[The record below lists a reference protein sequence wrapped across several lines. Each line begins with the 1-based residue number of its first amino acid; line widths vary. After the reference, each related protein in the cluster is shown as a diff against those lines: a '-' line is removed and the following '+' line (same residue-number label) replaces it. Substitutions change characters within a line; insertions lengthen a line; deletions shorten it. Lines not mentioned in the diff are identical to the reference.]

1 MTIDYY
7 LGKSL
12 KYAKVHAVQIQ
23 EAKWVKSLF
32 NEYSLF
38 FISLCV
44 LFWWLG
50 TGSLTWKRISIPLF
64 IGGYYL
70 WKAELYRF
78 MRCVPLA
85 TLLPIV
91 AALYTMLTPG
101 YIFADIRNG
110 YEMLAVYLIGIM
122 AILLLRDRY
131 FISMLF
137 LPIALSVTYI
147 GFMVGMFSKPLVSC
161 DERLVLFL
169 KNPNILGGVSS
180 VALIF
185 LASYC
190 DRWKGVYRYI
200 LLVMGCLI
208 TLILILSANRSAYLA
223 SFISLSFLIFFLFK
237 RRIIPILI
245 AVCICVCTVIILPE
259 KQLDRVISSIE
270 SPLNDRTFE
279 TRKPIWEAAITG
291 IESAPWFGN
300 SISIFK
306 SFHHTYVTKNAEDLS
321 LRYKEVEETVYHPH
335 NIFIG
340 LLFMYGIVGT
350 VLFIWSVGLA
360 LKKALAQK
368 DLFFQVL
375 IIFYI
380 VFGLFEFSLDREDG
394 IVLLFFPLGLVYGR
408 EIAASLQRQS
418 PAQHNQPCGAQAE

>member
-1 MTIDYY
+1 M
-7 LGKSL
+7 
-12 KYAKVHAVQIQ
+12 QIR

-32 NEYSLF
+32 NEYALF

-70 WKAELYRF
+70 WKAEVYRF
-78 MRCVPLA
+78 IRLVPLVA
-85 TLLPIV
+85 LLPIA
-91 AALYTMLTPG
+91 AALYTIFTPG
-101 YIFADIRNG
+101 YLFADIRNG

-147 GFMVGMFSKPLVSC
+147 GFMVGIFSKPSVSC

-169 KNPNILGGVSS
+169 KNPNILGAVSAI
-180 VALIF
+180 ALLF
-185 LASYC
+185 LITYC
-190 DRWKGVYRYI
+190 NKWKGICRYI
-200 LLVMGCLI
+200 LSGMGCLI
-208 TLILILSANRSAYLA
+208 TLILILSANRAAYLA
-223 SFISLSFLIFFLFK
+223 TFVSLSFLIFHLSKK
-237 RRIIPILI
+237 RIVLTSIF
-245 AVCICVCTVIILPE
+245 VSICVCTVFILPQE
-259 KQLDRVISSIE
+259 QLDRVISSIE
-270 SPLNDRTFE
+270 SPLSDRTFE
-279 TRKPIWEAAITG
+279 TRKPIWEAAIAG
-291 IESAPWFGN
+291 IEYAPWFGN

-321 LRYKEVEETVYHPH
+321 SRYKEVEETAYHPH

-340 LLFMYGIVGT
+340 LLFMYGILGT
-350 VLFIWSVGLA
+350 VLFICSVGLA
-360 LKKALAQK
+360 LKKSLAQK

-375 IIFYI
+375 IIFYS

-408 EIAASLQRQS
+408 EIAASLQRQP
-418 PAQHNQPCGAQAE
+418 PAQHDQPCGAQAE

>member
-1 MTIDYY
+1 
-7 LGKSL
+7 
-12 KYAKVHAVQIQ
+12 VQIW

-32 NEYSLF
+32 NEYALF

-70 WKAELYRF
+70 WKAEVYRF
-78 MRCVPLA
+78 IRRIPLA
-85 TLLPIV
+85 ALLPIA
-91 AALYTMLTPG
+91 AALYTMFTPG
-101 YIFADIRNG
+101 YLFADIRNG
-110 YEMLAVYLIGIM
+110 YEILSVYLIGIM
-122 AILLLRDRY
+122 AILLLQDRY

-147 GFMVGMFSKPLVSC
+147 GFMVGIFSKPLISC

-169 KNPNILGGVSS
+169 KHPNILGAVSAI
-180 VALIF
+180 ALLF
-185 LASYC
+185 LITYC
-190 DRWKGVYRYI
+190 NKWKGISRYI
-200 LLVMGCLI
+200 LSGIGCLI
-208 TLILILSANRSAYLA
+208 TLILILSANRAAYLA
-223 SFISLSFLIFFLFK
+223 TFVSLSFLIFYLSKK
-237 RRIIPILI
+237 RIVPIVI
-245 AVCICVCTVIILPE
+245 TVSICIVTIFVLPQE
-259 KQLDRVISSIE
+259 QLDRVISSVE

-279 TRKPIWEAAITG
+279 TRKPIWEAAIAG

-300 SISIFK
+300 SIRAFK
-306 SFHHTYVTKNAEDLS
+306 AFHHNYIMENAEDLNS
-321 LRYKEVEETVYHPH
+321 RYREVEKTVYHPH

-350 VLFIWSVGLA
+350 TLFIWSVGLA

-368 DLFFQVL
+368 DLFFQVV
-375 IIFYI
+375 IIFYS

-394 IVLLFFPLGLVYGR
+394 IVLLFFPMGLVYGR
-408 EIAASLQRQS
+408 EIAASLQRQP
-418 PAQHNQPCGAQAE
+418 PAQHDQPCGAQAE